1 MPTSVEAALI
11 LIVLAGPGFISSRM
25 LNRLV
30 PYLTPSPF
38 QETTQAVIL
47 SALMVPVWLLA
58 ARPLLASR
66 NEFLK
71 IWQQQQLASHLPWW
85 AICMPIAVFVLVYFV
100 VAPLLAVSWAI
111 VIRRA
116 PHIRLALGLLQWA
129 GVRAR
134 YDEGPEVWDEVFG
147 HQDTQRWVRVVFR
160 DGTALEG
167 VVTGAGVSPAARQ
180 VYLRGLE
187 GVANS
192 LARLDAQGN
201 VLEDLSAKGAEGV
214 WIDIGGDV
222 RVVEVYRP

>member
-1 MPTSVEAALI
+1 MS
-11 LIVLAGPGFISSRM
+11 SSRFGSSNS
-25 LNRLV
+25 LRL
-30 PYLTPSPF
+30 TCRGGPSACRLPSLF
-38 QETTQAVIL
+38 WSTLL
-47 SALMVPVWLLA
+47 S
-58 ARPLLASR
+58 
-66 NEFLK
+66 
-71 IWQQQQLASHLPWW
+71 
-85 AICMPIAVFVLVYFV
+85 
-100 VAPLLAVSWAI
+100 APLLAVSWAI

-187 GVANS
+187 DVANS